1 MKHHHRIKTIADIES
16 HGSEARRTVRAAALW
31 SPLEF
36 SFERFVVWLG
46 RSLNSEDCR
55 LRNAHNLPL
64 PARFFD
70 QPTWSSFW
78 YFQIFPFVVFCTHN
92 RQLTA
97 WRISRGSRLSAL
109 NTHTAPN
116 EKAKF
121 KKLSVHSNPFF
132 LFQVAGT
139 LSNGRMQTE
148 RPRKKCQSWSQLGS
162 PPLSERIGKVS
173 HTVQSSALEQNE
185 QKNSKAKTLN

>member
-16 HGSEARRTVRAAALW
+16 HGSEARRTVQAAALW

-97 WRISRGSRLSAL
+97 WRISRGSRLS
-109 NTHTAPN
+109 THTRHPTKKQNLKNFRCIRIHFFFSKLQARFRMAECKQSVR
-116 EKAKF
+116 EKSAK
-121 KKLSVHSNPFF
+121 
-132 LFQVAGT
+132 AGR
-139 LSNGRMQTE
+139 N
-148 RPRKKCQSWSQLGS
+148 
-162 PPLSERIGKVS
+162 
-173 HTVQSSALEQNE
+173 
-185 QKNSKAKTLN
+185 